1 MPKMIINDEFIENYN
16 QKYDEKENDIEL
28 LFNWNEIPGND
39 NEKLLK
45 FLNQNFGID
54 WVKTATIE
62 KIDDDKTL
70 RVYYKQNSISLE
82 FNNNKNKVNLKID
95 DGRTDEIIS
104 KTDKCKINIYDEE
117 YKLIMRRV
125 LNELKMNDTLSEDLF
140 FKILDWKSP
149 RVRGIIKKQKLKFEE
164 YADGIRC
171 AIKAPDDEKMEILDK
186 LFGIGIP
193 VASTILQFIYPKIFP
208 IIDFRTVKVLQNVE
222 KLDNSKNYHNY
233 RDSIKGYVLFR
244 EAIKNIAKEYP
255 KYSLRQI
262 DKALFASHK
271 YELESKTS
279 CGLVE
284 ACN

>member
-82 FNNNKNKVNLKID
+82 YNNDNNKVNLKID
-95 DGRTDEIIS
+95 DGRTDEFIS
-104 KTDKCKINIYDEE
+104 KTKNCEIKIYDEE
-117 YKLIMRRV
+117 YKLIKRRV

-149 RVRGIIKKQKLKFEE
+149 RVKGIIKKDKFKFED
-164 YADGIRC
+164 YADGIRN
-171 AIKAPDDEKMEILDK
+171 AIKAPDDKKIGILDE
-186 LFGIGIP
+186 LYGIGIP
-193 VASTILQFIYPKIFP
+193 VASTILQFIYPKFFP
-208 IIDFRTVKVLQNVE
+208 IIDFRTVVVLQNVE
-222 KLDNSKNYHNY
+222 KLDKSKNYHNY

-244 EAIKNIAKEYP
+244 EAIKNIAKEHP

-262 DKALFASHK
+262 DKALFAYHK
-271 YELESKTS
+271 YELKSKTS
-279 CGLVE
+279 CGLEE